1 MEKGNQ
7 DVQRKESSE
16 QSKNDVDTKI
26 QNVRGETDIN
36 VKVQDQ
42 QKKRSQRF
50 SILINLNC

>member
-1 MEKGNQ
+1 MEKGTQ
-7 DVQRKESSE
+7 DVQRKESSK
-16 QSKNDVDTKI
+16 QRKNDVDTKI

-36 VKVQDQ
+36 VKVKDQ